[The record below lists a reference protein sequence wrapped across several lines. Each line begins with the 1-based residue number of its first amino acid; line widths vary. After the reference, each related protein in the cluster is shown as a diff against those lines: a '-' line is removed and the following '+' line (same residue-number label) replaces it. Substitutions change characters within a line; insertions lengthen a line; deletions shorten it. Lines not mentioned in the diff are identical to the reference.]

1 MKDVYKK
8 AKDLFEK
15 ELDKVVAGGSMT
27 ASNLEL
33 TYKIVDIIKDINEI
47 CEADDAMYDEE
58 YSGRR
63 GYGMRTSRSYGYGY
77 PYMGNYTVEGSYGR
91 GYSGMDGGYGMNN
104 SNNYG
109 NRSSGNTAMRSK
121 LQQLLN
127 EAQTDHERAM
137 IQSWMDEL
145 MG

>member
-8 AKDLFEK
+8 TKDLFEK
-15 ELDKVVAGGSMT
+15 ELDRLTATGNMS

-47 CEADDAMYDEE
+47 CEKDDMMYDED

-63 GYGMRTSRSYGYGY
+63 GYGMRMSRSYGYGY
-77 PYMGNYTVEGSYGR
+77 PYMGSYTVEGNYGR
-91 GYSGMDGGYGMNN
+91 GYSGMDGGYGGNN
-104 SNNYG
+104 
-109 NRSSGNTAMRSK
+109 SGNTAMRSK
-121 LQQLLN
+121 LQQLMN

-137 IQSWMDEL
+137 IQSWMDSL